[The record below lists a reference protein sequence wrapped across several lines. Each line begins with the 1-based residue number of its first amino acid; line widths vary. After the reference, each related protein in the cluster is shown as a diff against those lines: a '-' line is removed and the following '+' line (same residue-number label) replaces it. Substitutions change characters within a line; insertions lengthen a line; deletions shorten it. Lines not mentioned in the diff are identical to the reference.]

1 MVVLGRKEILYHH
14 VHAFGVAG
22 QRIPLR

>member
-14 VHAFGVAG
+14 VHAFGVAS